1 VTDLDGCSRTLI
13 KQAFVDTSDTIAP
26 TAVCKP
32 FTAALNANGM
42 VTISATA
49 VDGGSTDNCKIA
61 SLTVTPNTFT
71 CANIGENTVTLI
83 VTDENGN
90 STSKTAIV
98 TVKDNI
104 APISLT
110 KDITLQLGE
119 NGTAYISAEDVDNG
133 SYDVCGIKLLSLFPT
148 NQSFDCSNIGEN
160 EVKLLVVDNSD
171 NVTAAYATVT
181 VVDATAP
188 TVSTQ
193 NVTVQLDANGTA
205 SITVD
210 AINNGSSDNCKIETF
225 VLDTTTFDCTAV
237 GDNTVTLT
245 VTDVNG
251 NTASATALVTL
262 EDNIAP
268 TVSTQ
273 NITVQLDANGTANIT
288 VDDINNGSSDNCE
301 IETFVLDTTTFDCT
315 AVGDNTVTLTVTDVN
330 GNSANA
336 TAVVTVEDNIAP
348 IVSTQ
353 NITVQLDANGTASIT
368 VEDINNGSSDNCE
381 IESMSIDVTSFDCT
395 AVGDNT
401 VTLTVTDVNGNSANA
416 TAVVTVEDNIA
427 PIASCSAPFTIQLD
441 ETGSA
446 TITVDDIN
454 NGSSDNC
461 EIESLTIDTTTFDCS
476 NIGDNNVTL
485 TVTDAYGNSSSVTTV
500 VTIIDVIA
508 PIVITQNISVELDE
522 TGNATISAEDIDD
535 GSFDACGIA
544 TLSLDQTTFSC
555 PTLGDTTVTLTVV
568 DNNGN
573 SASEIAI
580 VTFTSDDLDNDGI
593 ADVCDNDLD
602 GDGVDNDIDNCPTV
616 ANSNQADL
624 DRNGI
629 GDVCDQGELEIPK
642 GFSPNGD
649 GVNDEFIIA
658 GLHKYPNN
666 SIQIYNRYGNMVYES
681 NNYQNYWDG
690 VSSGKT
696 RKLPAAPYFYVL
708 SINGGSKVVKG
719 WIYINY

>member
-1 VTDLDGCSRTLI
+1 
-13 KQAFVDTSDTIAP
+13 
-26 TAVCKP
+26 
-32 FTAALNANGM
+32 
-42 VTISATA
+42 
-49 VDGGSTDNCKIA
+49 
-61 SLTVTPNTFT
+61 
-71 CANIGENTVTLI
+71 
-83 VTDENGN
+83 
-90 STSKTAIV
+90 
-98 TVKDNI
+98 
-104 APISLT
+104 
-110 KDITLQLGE
+110 
-119 NGTAYISAEDVDNG
+119 
-133 SYDVCGIKLLSLFPT
+133 
-148 NQSFDCSNIGEN
+148 
-160 EVKLLVVDNSD
+160 
-171 NVTAAYATVT
+171 
-181 VVDATAP
+181 
-188 TVSTQ
+188 
-193 NVTVQLDANGTA
+193 
-205 SITVD
+205 
-210 AINNGSSDNCKIETF
+210 
-225 VLDTTTFDCTAV
+225 
-237 GDNTVTLT
+237 
-245 VTDVNG
+245 
-251 NTASATALVTL
+251 
-262 EDNIAP
+262 
-268 TVSTQ
+268 
-273 NITVQLDANGTANIT
+273 
-288 VDDINNGSSDNCE
+288 
-301 IETFVLDTTTFDCT
+301 
-315 AVGDNTVTLTVTDVN
+315 GDNTVTLTVTDVN
-330 GNSANA
+330 GNSAK
-336 TAVVTVEDNIAP
+336 
-348 IVSTQ
+348 
-353 NITVQLDANGTASIT
+353 
-368 VEDINNGSSDNCE
+368 
-381 IESMSIDVTSFDCT
+381 
-395 AVGDNT
+395 
-401 VTLTVTDVNGNSANA
+401 A

-461 EIESLTIDTTTFDCS
+461 EIESLTIDTTNFDCS

-500 VTIIDVIA
+500 VTIIDVTD

-555 PTLGDTTVTLTVV
+555 PTLGDTTVTLTVI

-573 SASEIAI
+573 SASEMAI

-593 ADVCDNDLD
+593 ADVCDDDLD

-616 ANSNQADL
+616 SNPNQADI

-708 SINGGSKVVKG
+708 SINGGTQIVKG
-719 WIYINY
+719 WLYINY